1 LIELQPID
9 GRKYRPKILPTA
21 ERKALAK
28 ELGKAR
34 DSQHLSLCS
43 PRRCRPSVSQWSSR
57 PTNFSQTSCES
68 WNERMWSD
76 GDPIDPSPTIGQ
88 AVSGGFR
95 LAEIRCKT
103 PGDVN
108 LAC

>member
-1 LIELQPID
+1 
-9 GRKYRPKILPTA
+9 
-21 ERKALAK
+21 
-28 ELGKAR
+28 
-34 DSQHLSLCS
+34 
-43 PRRCRPSVSQWSSR
+43 
-57 PTNFSQTSCES
+57 
-68 WNERMWSD
+68 MWSD